1 MSQLPPPFYVMNF
14 INHNYWLLKMGNR
27 TYFYLIA
34 TSSGLF
40 LILFFIVSYY
50 NRLAADDFYYLGG
63 YAEKGVWSCMRDL
76 YFGYSGRWTAYLLTG
91 FVVSLNQFKYSL
103 FIFNC
108 ITISALIF
116 CIRALFKNIFNK
128 ITNKKLSNGIATLY
142 AIILTCSLFFSCYSI
157 AETWFW
163 LVQVCTYLWSII
175 MSIILIN
182 IILHEKTR
190 TVHYFT
196 LAFAAIFIGG
206 ASESYALVN
215 IFLLVTFWIM
225 LNFNIKYFSWM
236 SFFKNSQANRK
247 IIIALIFLIAS
258 FMITMMAPG
267 NEIRYSALPKV
278 SFDQTLWI
286 QIKSFIKI
294 IFIKTPVKFPYL
306 FLFSCPWLI
315 LGIYFSSSV
324 IKKNI
329 VPAFLSM
336 KKYIFFLLT
345 LVFIFLIPTSFIMS
359 ELGPHRALSQIS
371 FLISIFFAAAFFYFG
386 YSVELNSKM
395 IKFLK
400 TGTVIISIGL
410 LVFHILYQSQ
420 TEKKYAIAYDERMRL
435 LSNLKT
441 IKRTNEMA
449 LEPLPY
455 PGMIYSAEISED
467 TSYFTNNFLEYA
479 LHLNFNVKKKNKNY
493 L

>member
-1 MSQLPPPFYVMNF
+1 
-14 INHNYWLLKMGNR
+14 
-27 TYFYLIA
+27 
-34 TSSGLF
+34 
-40 LILFFIVSYY
+40 
-50 NRLAADDFYYLGG
+50 
-63 YAEKGVWSCMRDL
+63 
-76 YFGYSGRWTAYLLTG
+76 
-91 FVVSLNQFKYSL
+91 
-103 FIFNC
+103 
-108 ITISALIF
+108 
-116 CIRALFKNIFNK
+116 
-128 ITNKKLSNGIATLY
+128 
-142 AIILTCSLFFSCYSI
+142 
-157 AETWFW
+157 
-163 LVQVCTYLWSII
+163 VQVCTYLWSII

-190 TVHYFT
+190 TVPYFT

-215 IFLLVTFWIM
+215 IFLLLTFCII
-225 LNFNIKYFSWM
+225 LNFSIKYFSWM
-236 SFFKNSQANRK
+236 SFFKNSQTNKK
-247 IIIALIFLIAS
+247 ITIALIFLMAS
-258 FMITMMAPG
+258 FIITMMAPG
-267 NEIRYSALPKV
+267 NEVRYSALPKV
-278 SFDQTLWI
+278 SFDQTMWI

-306 FLFSCPWLI
+306 LLFSFPWVI
-315 LGIYFSSSV
+315 LGIHFSSS
-324 IKKNI
+324 KNKM
-329 VPAFLSM
+329 VHAFLSI

-345 LVFIFLIPTSFIMS
+345 LIFIFLIPTSFIMS
-359 ELGPHRALSQIS
+359 ELGPDRALSQIS
-371 FLISIFFAAAFFYFG
+371 FLISIFFASAFFYFG
-386 YSVELNSKM
+386 YSVELNNTM

-400 TGTVIISIGL
+400 TGTVIFSMGF
-410 LVFHILYQSQ
+410 LVFHILSQFQ